1 MLNTRSS
8 TAALLALALTIAPP
22 VFAQAQDD
30 AQVRKDLATVL
41 ALKGKP
47 CGEIV
52 ELQRQGENDYLVTCQ
67 DGNRYRIF
75 VGEDDRV
82 IVEERS

>member
-1 MLNTRSS
+1 MRYLRST
-8 TAALLALALTIAPP
+8 TAALLALALTITPP
-22 VFAQAQDD
+22 ALAQAQDD

-52 ELQRQGENDYLVTCQ
+52 ELRRQAENDYLVTCQ
-67 DGNRYRIF
+67 DGHRYRIYIGADEH
-75 VGEDDRV
+75 VVIEDRG
-82 IVEERS
+82 

>member
-1 MLNTRSS
+1 MLNTRST

-22 VFAQAQDD
+22 AFAQAQDD

-52 ELQRQGENDYLVTCQ
+52 ELQRQGESDYLVTCQ
-67 DGNRYRIF
+67 DSHRYRIF
-75 VGEDDRV
+75 IGADERV
-82 IVEERS
+82 IIEERD